1 MVASLIDMQE
11 ELPDATTRTV
21 LVLVFSIASLSHRSR
36 NSRLRTLALSVPLL
50 VQLRPTDL
58 ELQVPFKMLT

>member
-21 LVLVFSIASLSHRSR
+21 LVLVFSTDLPIHRFR
-36 NSRLRTLALSVPLL
+36 DSRLRTLALSVPLL
-50 VQLRPTDL
+50 VQLRVTDMA
-58 ELQVPFKMLT
+58 LQVPSRTLT